1 MNSNIPNH
9 VAIIM
14 DGNGRWASI
23 RDLERSEGHKKG
35 TENLPEIVEGF
46 KESGV
51 RYLTLYAFS
60 TENWTRPQKEISALM
75 NLLLESI
82 GSQLEHLHKNNIKII
97 HLGDKV
103 GLSVKIQ
110 KAIAKAEKIT
120 KNNTDLTLSIAFN
133 YGGRNELIGA
143 IKQIIK
149 EDIEPDNINEQ
160 VISERLYS
168 KSIPD
173 PDLVIRTAGEIRTS
187 NFLLW
192 QSAYSEYHFTDVLWP
207 DFNKEHI
214 SEALEEY
221 SKRRRKYGSS

>member
-1 MNSNIPNH
+1 M
-9 VAIIM
+9 
-14 DGNGRWASI
+14 
-23 RDLERSEGHKKG
+23 K
-35 TENLPEIVEGF
+35 
-46 KESGV
+46 
-51 RYLTLYAFS
+51 LT
-60 TENWTRPQKEISALM
+60 K
-75 NLLLESI
+75 
-82 GSQLEHLHKNNIKII
+82 SQL
-97 HLGDKV
+97 
-103 GLSVKIQ
+103 
-110 KAIAKAEKIT
+110 
-120 KNNTDLTLSIAFN
+120 
-133 YGGRNELIGA
+133 
-143 IKQIIK
+143 KQIIK

-214 SEALEEY
+214 HEALEEY